1 MTRLELDTV
10 EAAARA
16 IFPKNSHPELA
27 VGAEDLDVRG
37 YFERLIARSSMRVAF
52 ALRLGILFCAFAPLF
67 VLRRFATLR
76 SLDLGD
82 RQKTIEALTYSPIY
96 AVRQLVLLIKVHVAM
111 LFGAHPI
118 ARAVML
124 PEPERQA
131 RPLVSNLVKGER
143 REQPV
148 A

>member
-10 EAAARA
+10 DAAARA
-16 IFPKNSHPELA
+16 IFPKNSHAELS

-37 YFERLIARSSMRVAF
+37 YFEKLIARSSGRVAF
-52 ALRLGILFCAFAPLF
+52 ALRLGILFCMLAPIF
-67 VLRRFATLR
+67 VLGRFATLR
-76 SLDLGD
+76 SLDLAD
-82 RQKTIEALTYSPIY
+82 RQKAIEALAYSRIY

-111 LFGAHPI
+111 VFGAHPV

-124 PEPERQA
+124 PEPEA
-131 RPLVSNLVKGER
+131 HAAPLVSNLVKGESR
-143 REQPV
+143 AHV

>member
-16 IFPKNSHPELA
+16 IFPKNSHPELT

-52 ALRLGILFCAFAPLF
+52 ALRLGILFCTFAPLF
-67 VLRRFATLR
+67 VLGRFATLR
-76 SLDLGD
+76 SLDLAD
-82 RQKTIEALTYSPIY
+82 RQKAIEALTYSPIY

-111 LFGAHPI
+111 IFGAHPI

-124 PEPERQA
+124 PEPEKSSA
-131 RPLVSNLVKGER
+131 PLVSNLVKGER
-143 REQPV
+143 RDQPV